1 MGLSGLNT
9 IPMEVRRMRKLIA
22 GAALA
27 LLFASGSAAAQKW
40 NLPAGY
46 PTSNPHT
53 ENLMLFADDVRKA
66 TGGKLDITVHANA
79 SLFKVPEIKKAV
91 QTGQAQAGGI
101 LMLVLQN
108 DDPAFGGDVV
118 PFLPPNWGDA
128 LKLCENTKTR

>member
-91 QTGQAQAGGI
+91 PTGQSQPGRH
-101 LMLVLQN
+101 LVG
-108 DDPAFGGDVV
+108 DHADPS
-118 PFLPPNWGDA
+118 PA
-128 LKLCENTKTR
+128 L